1 MRRQHLP
8 PDIAYAITSP
18 MRVVLDTNIL
28 VGALLRN
35 GGASREILRLCL
47 EQNITPVIGTALFI
61 EMEDVLSRRDLFQK
75 CRIDANERDELF
87 RAFLSCTEWTPIYY
101 SWRPNLRDEADNHIV
116 DLAIAGN
123 ASYIIT
129 QNERDFQKMSLL
141 FPYLEI
147 INAAEFLKMW
157 RTL

>member
-1 MRRQHLP
+1 
-8 PDIAYAITSP
+8 

-28 VGALLRN
+28 VGALLRD
-35 GGASREILRLCL
+35 GGASREILRLCF
-47 EQNITPVIGTALFI
+47 EQNITPLVGTALFT
-61 EMEDVLSRRDLFQK
+61 EMEDVLSRKDLFQK
-75 CRIDANERDELF
+75 CRIDATERDELF

-129 QNERDFQKMSLL
+129 QNERDFQKMNLL
-141 FPYLEI
+141 FPDLEI

>member
-1 MRRQHLP
+1 
-8 PDIAYAITSP
+8 
-18 MRVVLDTNIL
+18 MRVVLDTNII
-28 VGALLRN
+28 VGAMLSD

-47 EQNITPVIGTALFI
+47 EQNITPLVGTALFT
-61 EMEDVLSRRDLFQK
+61 EMEDVLSRKDLFQK
-75 CRIDANERDELF
+75 CKIDATERDELF

-129 QNERDFQKMSLL
+129 QNERDFQKMNLL
-141 FPYLEI
+141 FPDLEI

>member
-1 MRRQHLP
+1 MQQLQS
-8 PDIAYAITSP
+8 DIAYAIIFL
-18 MRVVLDTNIL
+18 MRIVLDTNIL
-28 VGALLRN
+28 VVALLRN

-47 EQNITPVIGTALFI
+47 EQHITPLIGTALFT
-61 EMEDVLSRRDLFQK
+61 EMEDVLSRSDLFKK
-75 CRIDANERDELF
+75 CRIDATERDELF

-129 QNERDFQKMSLL
+129 QNERDFQKMNLL
-141 FPYLEI
+141 FPDLEI

-157 RTL
+157 RTI

>member
-1 MRRQHLP
+1 
-8 PDIAYAITSP
+8 
-18 MRVVLDTNIL
+18 MRVVLDTNII
-28 VGALLRN
+28 VGAMLSD

-47 EQNITPVIGTALFI
+47 EQNITPLVGTALFT
-61 EMEDVLSRRDLFQK
+61 EMEDVLSRKDLFQK
-75 CRIDANERDELF
+75 CKIDATERDELF

-101 SWRPNLRDEADNHIV
+101 SWRPNLRDEADNHSV

-129 QNERDFQKMSLL
+129 QNERDFQQMNLL
-141 FPYLEI
+141 FPDLEI
-147 INAAEFLKMW
+147 INAADFLKMW

>member
-1 MRRQHLP
+1 
-8 PDIAYAITSP
+8 
-18 MRVVLDTNIL
+18 MRVVLDTNII
-28 VGALLRN
+28 VGAMLSD

-47 EQNITPVIGTALFI
+47 EQNITPLVGTALFT
-61 EMEDVLSRRDLFQK
+61 EMEDVLSRKDLFQK
-75 CRIDANERDELF
+75 CKIDATERDELF
-87 RAFLSCTEWTPIYY
+87 RAFLSYTEWTPIYY

-129 QNERDFQKMSLL
+129 QNERDFQKMNLL
-141 FPYLEI
+141 FPNLEI

>member
-1 MRRQHLP
+1 
-8 PDIAYAITSP
+8 
-18 MRVVLDTNIL
+18 MRVVLDTNII
-28 VGALLRN
+28 VGAMLSD

-47 EQNITPVIGTALFI
+47 EQNITPLVGTALFT

-75 CRIDANERDELF
+75 CKINATERDELF

-129 QNERDFQKMSLL
+129 QNERDFQKMNLL
-141 FPYLEI
+141 FPDLEI

>member
-1 MRRQHLP
+1 
-8 PDIAYAITSP
+8 

-28 VGALLRN
+28 VGALLRD
-35 GGASREILRLCL
+35 GGASREILRLCF
-47 EQNITPVIGTALFI
+47 EQNITPLVGTALFT
-61 EMEDVLSRRDLFQK
+61 EMEDVLSRKDLFQK
-75 CRIDANERDELF
+75 CRIDATERDELF

-129 QNERDFQKMSLL
+129 QNERDFQQMNLL
-141 FPYLEI
+141 FPDLEI
-147 INAAEFLKMW
+147 INAADFLKMW

>member
-1 MRRQHLP
+1 MH
-8 PDIAYAITSP
+8 

-28 VGALLRN
+28 VGAMLSG

-47 EQNITPVIGTALFI
+47 QQNITPLIGTALFT
-61 EMEDVLSRRDLFQK
+61 EMEDVLSRHSLFKK
-75 CRIDANERDELF
+75 CTIDAAERDELF
-87 RAFLSCTEWTPIYY
+87 NAFLTCTKWTPIYY

-116 DLAIAGN
+116 DLAIASN

-129 QNERDFQKMSLL
+129 QNERDFQKMNLL
-141 FPYLEI
+141 FPDLEI
-147 INAAEFLKMW
+147 INASEFLKMW

>member
-1 MRRQHLP
+1 
-8 PDIAYAITSP
+8 
-18 MRVVLDTNIL
+18 MRVVLDTNII
-28 VGALLRN
+28 VGAMLSD

-47 EQNITPVIGTALFI
+47 EQNITPLVGTALFT
-61 EMEDVLSRRDLFQK
+61 EMEDVLSRKDLFQK
-75 CRIDANERDELF
+75 CKINATERDELF

-129 QNERDFQKMSLL
+129 QNERDFQKMNLL
-141 FPYLEI
+141 FPDLEI

>member
-1 MRRQHLP
+1 
-8 PDIAYAITSP
+8 
-18 MRVVLDTNIL
+18 MRVVLDTNII
-28 VGALLRN
+28 VGAMLSD

-47 EQNITPVIGTALFI
+47 EQNITALVGTALFT
-61 EMEDVLSRRDLFQK
+61 EMEDVLSRKDLFQK
-75 CRIDANERDELF
+75 CKINATERDELF

-129 QNERDFQKMSLL
+129 QNERDFQKMNLL
-141 FPYLEI
+141 FPDLEI

>member
-1 MRRQHLP
+1 
-8 PDIAYAITSP
+8 

-28 VGALLRN
+28 VGALLRD

-47 EQNITPVIGTALFI
+47 EQNITPLIGTALFT

-75 CRIDANERDELF
+75 CRINATERDELF

-129 QNERDFQKMSLL
+129 QNERDFQKMNLL
-141 FPYLEI
+141 FPDLEI

-157 RTL
+157 RTI